1 MNLDKFYL
9 TSDSHLFHK
18 NIIKYCNRPY
28 EFTWEA
34 VKQMN
39 EDILSQFDKLPAG
52 STIINLGDI
61 ALNSSLTFDT
71 LKACI
76 DRMKKNG
83 KKLWIVLGN
92 HDREMHLHCKS
103 LRNFKSAEELFEAI
117 GFDKVFS
124 FPILLENKYLLS
136 HEPVYLG
143 KEPVI
148 NCIAGHTHDI
158 DISEDYFCHEC
169 ENFAMMQRVKEEGI
183 TQQTN
188 LDIDT
193 EKISKPELIINPA
206 YYFNA
211 CWDKHHKILPFS
223 EVVSYFE
230 KLRVHTS

>member
-1 MNLDKFYL
+1 MDFSKFYI
-9 TSDSHLFHK
+9 TSDLHFDHK

-28 EFTWEA
+28 EFSLEGVA
-34 VKQMN
+34 KMN
-39 EDILSQFDKLPAG
+39 EDILKQFDELPAG

-61 ALNSSLTFDT
+61 ALNSSLKFDK
-71 LKACI
+71 LKEFV
-76 DRMKKNG
+76 DKMKKND

-92 HDREMHLHCKS
+92 HDREMNRRVK
-103 LRNFKSAEELFEAI
+103 ELKRFETPYDLFIAL
-117 GFDKVFS
+117 GFDRVFP
-124 FPILLENKYLLS
+124 FPFLLEGKYLLS

-158 DISEDYFCHEC
+158 SLSNDYFCHEC
-169 ENFAMMQRVKEEGI
+169 ENFAMMQRVKKEGI

-193 EKISKPELIINPA
+193 EKISKPELIISPA
-206 YYFNA
+206 YYFNV